1 MFYFTEKI
9 DINDEAQLW
18 HQVELTAKEHRLR
31 QTLAAL
37 PVIKEQ
43 HKNQIRNGLD
53 QDYPYTIHPLVMA
66 CQVIAMGII
75 DDDIL
80 ATTLLHDVIED
91 GDITLE
97 DLDVSEAV
105 GNALLLLTFER
116 PEGLTKDEAK
126 SIYYDRMKDDRL
138 ATFVKVVDR
147 CNNVSTMAFGFD
159 KAKMEYYIYETET
172 YVLPMLNRIRL
183 RYPEFANAAFLLD
196 YQITTAIETAAK
208 LIRE

>member
-1 MFYFTEKI
+1 MFSFTDKI
-9 DINDEAQLW
+9 DINDETQLFR
-18 HQVELTAKEHRLR
+18 QVESVAKGHGLV

-43 HKNQIRNGLD
+43 HADQIRNGLKA
-53 QDYPYTIHPLVMA
+53 DYPYTIHPLVMA
-66 CQVIAMGII
+66 CQVIAIGII

-80 ATTLLHDVIED
+80 AATLLHDVIED

-97 DLDVSEAV
+97 ELGVSEAV
-105 GNALLLLTFER
+105 GKALVLLTFER
-116 PEGLTKDEAK
+116 PEGMTKDEAK
-126 SIYYDRMKDDRL
+126 AVYYERMKDDRI

-147 CNNVSTMAFGFD
+147 CNNVSCMAFGFD

-183 RYPEFANAAFLLD
+183 RYPEFANAAFLLN
-196 YQITTAIETAAK
+196 YQIVCAIETAAK
-208 LIRE
+208 LIR